1 LPTKLA
7 QLVPEFLP
15 TVPVDPFDGKPFRYL
30 VDDLEIKV
38 YSVGV
43 NGIDD
48 GGLENQAGRGPDDVA
63 TMEISSD

>member
-1 LPTKLA
+1 
-7 QLVPEFLP
+7 
-15 TVPVDPFDGKPFRYL
+15 
-30 VDDLEIKV
+30 V